1 MYPPHWKADD
11 INMYNLLKHELERH
25 QQQLRNE
32 RLRTRDTLNSDWD
45 VVNGGK
51 ADKGPGIGERQLTQ
65 SSWSV
70 LQG

>member
-51 ADKGPGIGERQLTQ
+51 ADESFHFGRWLKKQVQDYENA
-65 SSWSV
+65 V
-70 LQG
+70 